1 MKHIKKKFLFHE
13 FLQNKDDEKI
23 FKNDFEEI
31 PLPQNIDS
39 QKILKAAK
47 GHVGIIK
54 RNNEENIFSMVYND
68 NGTYCMIPV
77 PDFSLMNFNQ
87 AYKYNID
94 RKELRKELMKHFKDL
109 NSEEYKNFAF
119 AYEFQ
124 GCASACI
131 IMLFTSI
138 ECFVN
143 DIIPAD
149 FQYIISDTKRTEI
162 YNKEQIQEFI
172 PFMDKLKKV
181 LPQALGKDFFSKPTP
196 STSHIYNLKELRNA
210 IVHTK
215 SDLTG
220 QNHADILKK
229 LLNFKYDE
237 TFKAISLYFNFY
249 KEGFVEDCPCDEMW

>member
-13 FLQNKDDEKI
+13 FLQETGDNI
-23 FKNDFEEI
+23 FTKEFEEI

-39 QKILKAAK
+39 QKILQAAK
-47 GHVGIIK
+47 GHVGLIK
-54 RNNEENIFSMVYND
+54 STNGENIFSMVYRD

-77 PDFSLMNFNQ
+77 PDFSLMNYHQ

-94 RKELRKELMKHFKDL
+94 RKELRKELIRHFRDL

-119 AYEFQ
+119 SYEFQ
-124 GCASACI
+124 GCASSCV
-131 IMLFTSI
+131 IMLFTSL

-149 FQYIISDTKRTEI
+149 FKYIIPDSKRTEI

-181 LPQALGKDFFSKPTP
+181 LPKALGKDFFSKQTAI
-196 STSHIYNLKELRNA
+196 TNHIHNLKDLRNA

-215 SDLTG
+215 SDPTG
-220 QNHADILKK
+220 QNHAEILRK
-229 LLNFKYDE
+229 LLDFRYDE
-237 TFKAISLYFNFY
+237 TFRAITTYFNFY
-249 KEGFVEDCPCDEMW
+249 KEGFVEDCVCDEDW

>member
-1 MKHIKKKFLFHE
+1 MKHIKKKFLFHQY
-13 FLQNKDDEKI
+13 LQEREGNKFMK
-23 FKNDFEEI
+23 KFEEI
-31 PLPQNIDS
+31 PVPQNIDS
-39 QKILKAAK
+39 QKILKAAR

-54 RNNEENIFSMVYND
+54 SNDDENIFSMVYND

-77 PDFSLMNFNQ
+77 PDFSLMNYHQ

-94 RKELRKELMKHFKDL
+94 RKELRKELIRHFRDL
-109 NSEEYKNFAF
+109 NNDEYKNFAF

-143 DIIPAD
+143 DIIPSD
-149 FQYIISDTKRTEI
+149 FKYIVPDTKRTEI

-181 LPQALGKDFFSKPTP
+181 LPKALGKDFFSKQTP
-196 STSHIYNLKELRNA
+196 STIHKYNLKELRNA

-229 LLNFKYDE
+229 LLNFKYEE
-237 TFKAISLYFNFY
+237 TFKSITTYFNFY
-249 KEGFVEDCPCDEMW
+249 KENFVEDCTCNEDW

>member
-13 FLQNKDDEKI
+13 FLEKKGDNI
-23 FKNDFEEI
+23 FNEQFEEI
-31 PLPQNIDS
+31 PLPHNTDS

-47 GHVGIIK
+47 GRVGVITNT
-54 RNNEENIFSMVYND
+54 NNESMFSMVYND
-68 NGTYCMIPV
+68 NGTFCMIPV
-77 PDFSLMNFNQ
+77 PDFSLMNYHQ
-87 AYKYNID
+87 AYKYNSE
-94 RKELRKELMKHFKDL
+94 RKELRKELIRHFKDL
-109 NSEEYKNFAF
+109 NNEEYKNFAF

-131 IMLFTSI
+131 IMLFTSL

-143 DIIPAD
+143 DIIPTNYK
-149 FQYIISDTKRTEI
+149 YIISDPKRTEI
-162 YNKEQIQEFI
+162 YDKTQIQEFI

-181 LPQALGKDFFSKPTP
+181 LPNALGKDFFLKQTP
-196 STSHIYNLKELRNA
+196 ATSYIHNLKDLRNA

-220 QNHADILKK
+220 QNHAEILTK

-237 TFKAISLYFNFY
+237 TFKAIATYFNFY
-249 KEGFVEDCPCDEMW
+249 KEGFIENCPCDDDW